1 MCNYISLLSEAQEL
15 EEYFGAEYSGKPYHR
30 EFRINGFATPRIPI
44 ITDVDTSHIIS
55 AEWGFLAPWSK
66 NRDFQK
72 KTLNARIE
80 TIDEKP
86 TYKNSVNN
94 RCLIL
99 VNGFHE
105 WQWQDEK
112 GKVKHQYLIG
122 IKDQPIFALGGLY
135 NIWSDPETQEEINTV
150 TVVTTQA
157 NELMSKIHNTKQ
169 RMPVLLNKKVQ
180 YRWLD
185 DVPIED
191 FAFPNYESELTAK
204 NLSEEN
210 TLFG

>member
-15 EEYFGAEYSGKPYHR
+15 EEYFDAEYVGEPYHK
-30 EFRINGFATPRIPI
+30 EFRINGFANPRVPI
-44 ITDVDTSHIIS
+44 IMDGDTDSIIP
-55 AEWGFLAPWSK
+55 AEWGLIPFWSK

-80 TIDEKP
+80 TADELKS
-86 TYKNSVNN
+86 YKNSVKQ

-105 WQWQDEK
+105 WKWLDEK
-112 GKVKHQYLIG
+112 GKNKEQYLIKV
-122 IKDQPIFALGGLY
+122 KDQPIFALGGLY
-135 NIWSDPETQEEINTV
+135 NIWKDPETGKQIPTV

-157 NELMSKIHNTKQ
+157 NELMAEIHNTKQ
-169 RMPVLLNKKVQ
+169 RMPILLNKQVQ

-185 DVPIED
+185 DIPLED
-191 FAFPNYESELTAK
+191 FAFPNYEAELEAA
-204 NLSEEN
+204 NLTQQNS
-210 TLFG
+210 LF

>member
-15 EEYFGAEYSGKPYHR
+15 EEYFDAEYVGEPYHK
-30 EFRINGFATPRIPI
+30 EFRINGFANPRVPI
-44 ITDVDTSHIIS
+44 IMDGDTDHIIP
-55 AEWGFLAPWSK
+55 AEWGLIPFWCK

-80 TIDEKP
+80 TADELKS
-86 TYKNSVNN
+86 YKNSVNQ

-105 WQWQDEK
+105 WQWLDEK
-112 GKVKHQYLIG
+112 GKNKEQYLIKV
-122 IKDQPIFALGGLY
+122 KDQPIFALGGLY
-135 NIWSDPETQEEINTV
+135 NIWKDPETGKEIPTV

-157 NELMSKIHNTKQ
+157 NELMSEIHNTKQ
-169 RMPVLLNKKVQ
+169 RMPILLNKQVQ

-185 DVPIED
+185 DIPLED
-191 FAFPNYESELTAK
+191 FAFPNYEAELEAT
-204 NLSEEN
+204 NLTQQNS
-210 TLFG
+210 LF

>member
-15 EEYFGAEYSGKPYHR
+15 EEYYGAEYVGEPYHR
-30 EFRINGFATPRIPI
+30 EFRINGFANPKVPI
-44 ITDVDTSHIIS
+44 IMDGDTDHIIP
-55 AEWGFLAPWSK
+55 AEWGLIPLWSK

-80 TIDEKP
+80 TADELKS
-86 TYKNSVNN
+86 YKNSVNQ

-105 WQWQDEK
+105 WKWLDEK
-112 GKVKHQYLIG
+112 GKNKEQYLIKV
-122 IKDQPIFALGGLY
+122 KDQPIFALGGLY
-135 NIWSDPETQEEINTV
+135 NIWKDPESGLNIPTV

-157 NELMSKIHNTKQ
+157 NELMAEIHNTKQ
-169 RMPVLLNKKVQ
+169 RMPILLNKQVQ

-185 DVPIED
+185 DFPLED
-191 FAFPNYESELTAK
+191 FAFPNYEAELEATNLTQK
-204 NLSEEN
+204 NSW
-210 TLFG
+210 F